1 MRKSL
6 IDALFSKTRRSVLGA
21 VLLQPEKWWYLSDL
35 AKYLHTT
42 PSSLQRELAS
52 FVEGDLLESRKDGN
66 RVYYRVNKSCPV
78 IQELQSLFIKTTGI
92 ADVIKS
98 ALKRKNADIDY
109 LFMDQ
114 LPEEKKF
121 PQAMLML

>member
-1 MRKSL
+1 
-6 IDALFSKTRRSVLGA
+6 
-21 VLLQPEKWWYLSDL
+21 LLQPEKWWYLSDL